1 MPIDLC
7 RLATAGVSSD
17 DDDLVLAHGVHN
29 VITVLEDGK
38 ILLVPANLP
47 QLRQLS
53 ITWYYIK
60 ALGTVASDKK
70 ICCFF

>member
-7 RLATAGVSSD
+7 RLATARVSSD

-29 VITVLEDGK
+29 VITVLEDGQ
-38 ILLVPANLP
+38 IFLVPANFP

-53 ITWYYIK
+53 ITWYYIY
-60 ALGTVASDKK
+60 KK
-70 ICCFF
+70 SL